1 MSEQQL
7 SGFSCIRVKNT
18 YFEFPGADGKII
30 KLPRIGGGWMPR
42 SDDKITVTTEKVIE
56 NNSYGY
62 VDNQYIIHDKKG
74 NVVCSYTTN
83 KNRDLVY
90 WEPGM
95 NENGVTLPR
104 KELAKME
111 LTDNGVWKIDEMNPT
126 TAEIEQ
132 NLTLKETAKTL
143 GFGLL
148 GVGISAVSGCG
159 EVMVF
164 CTGGALFNL
173 ARRIRDLAV
182 NKSEHGNDKGY
193 HRVDGI
199 KFDNKLIIQKGKC
212 NG

>member
-1 MSEQQL
+1 
-7 SGFSCIRVKNT
+7 
-18 YFEFPGADGKII
+18 
-30 KLPRIGGGWMPR
+30 MPR

-62 VDNQYIIHDKKG
+62 VDNPYIIHDKKG

-83 KNRDLVY
+83 KNRNLVY

-104 KELAKME
+104 KELAKMKI
-111 LTDNGVWKIDEMNPT
+111 LDNGVWRIDEMNPDR
-126 TAEIEQ
+126 AKIEHDIDM
-132 NLTLKETAKTL
+132 KELAKIT
-143 GFGLL
+143 GVISL
-148 GVGISAVSGCG
+148 GVLGASITNCAVPLFIS
-159 EVMVF
+159 
-164 CTGGALFNL
+164 GGAAIIL
-173 ARRIRDLAV
+173 AKRIRDLAV